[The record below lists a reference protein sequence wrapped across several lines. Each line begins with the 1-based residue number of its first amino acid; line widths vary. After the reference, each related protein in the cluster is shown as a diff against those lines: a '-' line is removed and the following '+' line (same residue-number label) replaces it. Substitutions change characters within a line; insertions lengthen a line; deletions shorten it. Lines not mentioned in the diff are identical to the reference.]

1 MASARIMPEQIHNYA
16 HNNNWLVEDLEY
28 VGRARDAQ
36 DLAMN
41 MIELPR
47 LGAARSQAYN
57 MGRERLL
64 ELCVQFEL
72 WPNLLALE
80 GSMYLAPD
88 DKPDVE
94 VKRLTALAV
103 ASFSAGKTEAGE
115 QKLSALE
122 AQGKR
127 AREERSA
134 AADAAEAKAGAEK
147 KSDDEAIKAMAA
159 AMHGFSHRISA
170 NEAAIAE
177 VKIYR
182 ELARGRPEAVKPL
195 LAAARD
201 ISAERRSRI
210 CLAIG
215 DKEEAV
221 RLARQASDADPV
233 QVQPLANL
241 AGVLWSAGQKDAAR
255 ETFEKLRKL
264 SAGMDLDLPVIE
276 RLAPLVSGLNL
287 PADWRVKAP
296 ETAGAVPRPELKTL
310 GPFRWHPYAAPAW
323 SLDGN
328 DGLRHSLDD
337 FKGKP
342 VLVVFYLG
350 SGCARCIEQLNIFAP
365 LTQKYSDAGIRIVAV
380 STESTDGF
388 QQTFAKAHGGNGFPF
403 PILSD
408 AGLDAFKAYRAF
420 DDFERTPLHG
430 AFLVDGSGLVR
441 WQNISYEPF
450 RDAGWL
456 LGEAKRLLSVPAAET
471 RTAAA
476 D

>member
-1 MASARIMPEQIHNYA
+1 
-16 HNNNWLVEDLEY
+16 V
-28 VGRARDAQ
+28 RDAQ

-88 DKPDVE
+88 EKPDVE

-103 ASFSAGKTEAGE
+103 AFFSAGKMEEGGK
-115 QKLSALE
+115 KLADLQ
-122 AQGKR
+122 AQLKR
-127 AREERSA
+127 AREERVA
-134 AADAAEAKAGAEK
+134 AADAAEAKARADK
-147 KSDDEAIKAMAA
+147 KSDDETVKAMAA
-159 AMHGFSHRISA
+159 AMHGFSYRISA

-177 VKIYR
+177 VEIYR
-182 ELARGRPEAVKPL
+182 ELARGKPDAVKPL

-215 DKEEAV
+215 DKDEAV
-221 RLARQASDADPV
+221 KLARQASDADAA
-233 QVQPLANL
+233 QIQPLANL

-255 ETFEKLRKL
+255 ESFEKLRKL
-264 SAGMDLDLPVIE
+264 SSDLDLDLPVIQ
-276 RLAPLVSGLNL
+276 RLAPLVSAGNL
-287 PADWRVKAP
+287 PTDWRAKAP
-296 ETAGAVPRPELKTL
+296 ESVGAVPRPALKAL
-310 GPFRWHPYAAPAW
+310 GPFRWHPYTAPAW

-328 DGLRHSLDD
+328 DGARHSLAD
-337 FKGKP
+337 FNGKP
-342 VLVVFYLG
+342 LLVVFYLG
-350 SGCARCIEQLNIFAP
+350 SGCSRCIEQLNILAP
-365 LTQKYSDAGIRIVAV
+365 LTRKFSEAGIQIMAV

-388 QQTFAKAHGGNGFPF
+388 QRTFEKAHDGNGFPF

-408 AGLDAFKAYRAF
+408 AALEAFKAYRAF
-420 DDFERTPLHG
+420 DDFERLPLHG
-430 AFLVDGSGLVR
+430 AFLVDGAGFVR

-450 RDAGWL
+450 RDADWL
-456 LGEAKRLLSVPAAET
+456 LGEAQRLLSVPVEDT
-471 RTAAA
+471 RAAA
-476 D
+476 VN